1 MATSPLNIQKD
12 FLMEGVKKDLKL
24 ATSRPE
30 FFEKVVREAGHIHID
45 NAEELTLVAKDPMGN
60 PYEPLSPTYRR
71 LKQDEVGSSKPDL
84 RFDDVAME
92 SLYVT
97 EGRQNREAKIRFK
110 QGGDYMYEHQRGIGK
125 PQRKVFAE
133 KTEQLSAPQQ
143 ANHKKVGQVLARYL
157 NQPRVTFIG

>member
-12 FLMEGVKKDLKL
+12 FLMAGVRKDLKL

-30 FFEKVVREAGHIHID
+30 FFEKVVREAAKVHIES
-45 NAEELTLVAKDPMGN
+45 AENLTLQAKDPSGN
-60 PYEPLSPTYRR
+60 PYEQLSPTYRR

-84 RFDDVAME
+84 RYRDVAME
-92 SLYVT
+92 SMYVT

-133 KTEQLSAPQQ
+133 NTEQLSAPQQ
-143 ANHKKVGQVLARYL
+143 ANKREVGQILGRYL
-157 NQPRVTFIG
+157 NQPRRTFIG